1 MRKIF
6 YIFAAALLL
15 FGCGKDDMTVAP
27 KPKSSK
33 CKVYI
38 AGDSTAADKK
48 STRKT
53 ALEGT
58 EGYNAEENPN
68 VVPTDPNYYTW
79 GWGEKL
85 QELLDG
91 NTVKN
96 QAVGGQSS
104 KTFISKNFFSKNIMK
119 PLLKNDVVL
128 IQFGHN
134 DENQTASDGRG
145 TTPDEF
151 YENIRKMITDV
162 RGKSGI
168 PVVLTPICRYSWDDE
183 GHPKHGHSNSLGDY
197 KAKCIQAAVDAKCD
211 YFDIEQAMWDLM
223 DQLGQDESKKFF
235 MISVEGSTDTTH
247 LTEAG
252 ALKVAEL
259 VVEALKGS
267 KNTKLSALPKP

>member
-1 MRKIF
+1 MKKIF
-6 YIFAAALLL
+6 YILATALLL
-15 FGCGKDDMTVAP
+15 FGCGKDDISVAP
-27 KPKSSK
+27 KPKTSK

-48 STRKT
+48 STRQT

-85 QELLDG
+85 QALLDG
-91 NTVKN
+91 NVVKN
-96 QAVGGQSS
+96 EAVGGQSS
-104 KTFISKNFFSKNIMK
+104 KNFIEKNFFKKKIMT
-119 PLLKNDVVL
+119 PLIKNDVVL

-151 YENIRKMITDV
+151 YQNLRDMITQV

-168 PVVLTPICRYSWDDE
+168 PVILTPICRFTWDEE
-183 GHPKHGHSNSLGDY
+183 GHPTHSHSNSLGDY

-223 DQLGQDESKKFF
+223 DQLGEEGSKKFF
-235 MISVEGSTDTTH
+235 MISVEGSSDTTH

-259 VVEALKGS
+259 VVAALKGS
-267 KNTKLSALPKP
+267 QNSKLSVLAKQ